1 MRALIRT
8 VRNRSERGAREQ
20 TLGNAVVQTRRTRD
34 FLEGEMGGVLLRR
47 AQAAVAAAAAFT
59 IRGNARSG
67 PTRGDLGQHL
77 LDVACREGVL
87 HSAAHGFEF
96 RLDGALAFAFQF
108 CSHDLTDPSR
118 HRQPAQACR
127 TSDFAEIR
135 IFDKQGQASLHEH
148 RIQGFRA
155 GISP

>member
-1 MRALIRT
+1 
-8 VRNRSERGAREQ
+8 
-20 TLGNAVVQTRRTRD
+20 
-34 FLEGEMGGVLLRR
+34 
-47 AQAAVAAAAAFT
+47 VAAAALSVL
-59 IRGNARSG
+59 GNPRRLL
-67 PTRGDLGQHL
+67 PRPDLGEHL

-108 CSHDLTDPSR
+108 CSHGLTDPSR
-118 HRQPAQACR
+118 HGQPAQACS

-155 GISP
+155 GVSH